1 MIDVA
6 HLNHA
11 AMVEWRRTCTITP
24 SSPEGP
30 APSAD
35 MAQRALVFHDGLTR
49 FILPLCTAM
58 TDRPD
63 PSVPI
68 TTSIYLVEASSLS
81 MKQAWDLKDFAQDA
95 SWILATC
102 YPETIDRIFVSKYIR
117 TGEA

>member
-1 MIDVA
+1 MIDAA

-11 AMVEWRRTCTITP
+11 AMIEWRKTRTITP
-24 SSPEGP
+24 SSPDGP

-58 TDRPD
+58 TDRPN
-63 PSVPI
+63 PSVPVI
-68 TTSIYLVEASSLS
+68 KSIYLVDASCISL
-81 MKQAWDLKDFAQDA
+81 KQAWDLKDFAQDV

-102 YPETIDRIFVSKYIR
+102 YPETIDRIFVS
-117 TGEA
+117 E